1 VKFTHDRLSDWGSLY
16 KLHFWRWGITLD
28 WGEHR
33 FIFRSTRRSHFDD
46 EADELS
52 QGSGVAP

>member
-1 VKFTHDRLSDWGSLY
+1 MTLTHDKIPASIWGSLY

-33 FIFRSTRRSHFDD
+33 FILTVAERRS
-46 EADELS
+46 A
-52 QGSGVAP
+52 GSES